1 MTEIQNII
9 ITPKVTLLN
18 IMVVNQQI
26 LTVLFDQQTKE
37 HQQALLTYS
46 CCKWAV
52 FEGIYRA
59 WDTSKTLNVT
69 KEFPWNIKELC
80 VSDCSKPSTQGLGR
94 FLPVETI
101 QT

>member
-46 CCKWAV
+46 CLV